1 MNSEI
6 KVIIPPNFGFLDP
19 LCRFGPNDRE
29 LLVIDYSYNY
39 HIDNRPYILLF
50 NTNKEKFDEKIFSD
64 VIERIFVKRLEKYLE
79 V

>member
-6 KVIIPPNFGFLDP
+6 AVIIPPKLGFLDP
-19 LCRFGPNDRE
+19 LYRFGPNDRE

-39 HIDNRPYILLF
+39 PREYNEYIFLF
-50 NTNKEKFDEKIFSD
+50 NTSKEEFDKKILTDF
-64 VIERIFVKRLEKYLE
+64 IERNFVKRLEKYLE